1 MNHFF
6 CFFLIIFIL
15 FFYMTIYLM
24 YLAESLGLEFL
35 GPQSVLGIFILV
47 TGFIFSLMMF
57 YIGYIS
63 IREMYS
69 NKSLSLND
77 KKMKEQ
83 KEKIARLYPQS
94 SWFFTE
100 FYKAIQGNL
109 YYFKNSLIL
118 RKKLTF
124 FIALTWYVST
134 ARSSSDESTAS
145 T

>member
-1 MNHFF
+1 
-6 CFFLIIFIL
+6 
-15 FFYMTIYLM
+15 M

-94 SWFFTE
+94 S
-100 FYKAIQGNL
+100 
-109 YYFKNSLIL
+109 
-118 RKKLTF
+118 
-124 FIALTWYVST
+124 
-134 ARSSSDESTAS
+134 
-145 T
+145 